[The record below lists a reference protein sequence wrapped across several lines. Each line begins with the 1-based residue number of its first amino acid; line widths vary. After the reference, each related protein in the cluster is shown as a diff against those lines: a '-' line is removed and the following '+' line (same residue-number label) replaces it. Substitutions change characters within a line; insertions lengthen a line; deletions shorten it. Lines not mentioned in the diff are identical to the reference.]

1 MQINDIFTDLH
12 GNQYEIMDFHVLG
25 PDYPLFQDNRD
36 AILTSST
43 QDEHINLIIR
53 GNDQLIIYNE
63 HHKVYWMYDIKFIQH
78 FDKFDI
84 RKGFYNEKKISEC
97 DFMWGNGF
105 GHDDR
110 MWQEW
115 GL

>member
-53 GNDQLIIYNE
+53 GMINLSYIMNIIKYIGCMTSSLFN
-63 HHKVYWMYDIKFIQH
+63 
-78 FDKFDI
+78 
-84 RKGFYNEKKISEC
+84 ISI
-97 DFMWGNGF
+97 N
-105 GHDDR
+105 
-110 MWQEW
+110 
-115 GL
+115 LT